1 MWPTEKLPHV
11 HARLI
16 LWDWLPWRCLTT
28 GLEGSSLGQRAAWVP
43 ARDLAGSS
51 RALIQDWQ
59 QHDVLKLLPFIIY
72 SLQTSVLAE
81 ATECSFYSG
90 LHALLLVLSLAL
102 SNFLFISLTLSAQ
115 LRLSSFLFS
124 LCICLSCLS
133 LKNLM
138 IHWLWSLRAVSLK
151 SACLLSTTT
160 ERYITSITCNFLVL

>member
-1 MWPTEKLPHV
+1 MY
-11 HARLI
+11 ARLI
-16 LWDWLPWRCLTT
+16 LWHWLPWRCLTT

-51 RALIQDWQ
+51 RGLIQDWQ

-81 ATECSFYSG
+81 AMECSFYSG
-90 LHALLLVLSLAL
+90 LHSLLLVLSLAL
-102 SNFLFISLTLSAQ
+102 FNFLFISLTLLAQ
-115 LRLSSFLFS
+115 LCLSSFLFS
-124 LCICLSCLS
+124 LCLSCLS

-151 SACLLSTTT
+151 STCLLSTTT